1 MFFKRRKKAVE
12 EPDRKAISAEEE
24 AERRKE
30 DVRWF
35 KRIMSHNI
43 RMPLAVI
50 VGYGELLTNGGFKAP
65 FGDVNN
71 KDVVISI
78 LNVLLPEHR
87 QIAYID
93 VHS

>member
-12 EPDRKAISAEEE
+12 EPDIKALSAEDE
-24 AERRKE
+24 AERMKE

-50 VGYGELLTNGGFKAP
+50 VGYLCFLRICSAN
-65 FGDVNN
+65 
-71 KDVVISI
+71 ISSPLI
-78 LNVLLPEHR
+78 R
-87 QIAYID
+87 K
-93 VHS
+93 